1 VGTRRPQDILGRK
14 EVPSMSKMKSK
25 SSKGTS
31 FQPIWTVFLDVH
43 IVQGQRWLHL
53 GRPGNVPVSTEF
65 IFIKKSLNINL
76 LSLLRFRS
84 WKLFSRQLIH
94 DETIWVSLFFL
105 QTEKLQYLP
114 HENYLPSEKYL
125 AIDFFVNLFKELKTI
140 TPITCGPVVRTPT
153 FA

>member
-84 WKLFSRQLIH
+84 WKLFSRQ
-94 DETIWVSLFFL
+94 
-105 QTEKLQYLP
+105 
-114 HENYLPSEKYL
+114 
-125 AIDFFVNLFKELKTI
+125 FKELRDIVLSTTVLLLNNAIIMQIILKLDVLVSVCAISRGT
-140 TPITCGPVVRTPT
+140 VAHRT
-153 FA
+153 